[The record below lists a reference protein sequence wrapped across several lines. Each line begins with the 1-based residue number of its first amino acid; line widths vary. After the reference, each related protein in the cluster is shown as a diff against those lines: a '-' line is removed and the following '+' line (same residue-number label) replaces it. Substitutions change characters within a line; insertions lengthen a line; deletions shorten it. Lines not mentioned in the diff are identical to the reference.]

1 MGKKKI
7 KKMENI
13 IAQISTHKAVSTK
26 SGIDII
32 KKGFYFDE
40 DLSFEEEILYTISK
54 DSKDDVLAIMED
66 FAETNRINLA
76 QANGEF
82 Y

>member
-1 MGKKKI
+1 
-7 KKMENI
+7 MENI

-26 SGIDII
+26 NGIDII
-32 KKGFYFDE
+32 IKGFYFDE
-40 DLSFEEEILYTISK
+40 EYSIEEEILYTISK
-54 DSKDDVLAIMED
+54 DRKDDVLAIMED

-76 QANGEF
+76 QANGEL